1 MRGRESVRS
10 TRSALTLPLPE
21 VSMRRTPIAV
31 TLVALAL
38 LAAACSSASGP
49 AWTYAPPTPAPS
61 VVASAGA
68 SGGPSAAAPSGQPSG
83 EASGGPT
90 AVPGGGGGEAVV
102 IEAHNIAFTTPEVQA
117 PADAPFTIDFRNG
130 DAGTP
135 HNVEIKDASGAA
147 VFKGEVV
154 TGVTEAKYDVPALA
168 AGTYPFVCTVHPNMT
183 GTLKV
188 GG

>member
-1 MRGRESVRS
+1 
-10 TRSALTLPLPE
+10 
-21 VSMRRTPIAV
+21 MRRIPIAV

-61 VVASAGA
+61 VAASAGA

-90 AVPGGGGGEAVV
+90 AVPGGSGGGGGAVV
-102 IEAHNIAFTTPEVQA
+102 IEAHNIAFTTPEVSA
-117 PADAPFTIDFRNG
+117 PADAPFTIEFRNG

-135 HNVEIKDASGAA
+135 HNVEINDASGAQ
-147 VFKGEVV
+147 VFMGQVV
-154 TGVTEAKYDVPALA
+154 TGVTVAKYDVPALA
-168 AGTYPFVCTVHPNMT
+168 AGSYPFKCTVHPNMT